1 MRPVLV
7 VLVALAL
14 VGNAVSNWQ
23 AVQPASEIFAN
34 PQARTL
40 AEAACAGDTAQVE
53 RLIADG
59 APVDQVGQ
67 YGVTPLIWAL
77 SCDGIEQP
85 SDLSNRIF
93 ANGKVPAIKPVR
105 PDYLTA
111 LTALLKAGADPNRL
125 VDGAFGPVYPG
136 TRNPVLDGYSP
147 VLIAAEFRQASVLRV
162 LLEHGGDPNGRARIR
177 EGFDEGKTALSVAY
191 ARGSWLAMSKDLAP
205 FDDRQFENFFVLLD
219 AGADPAQDIGNGH
232 NVLEHAAMG
241 RPGIVLIVLR
251 KYRYTGKFDVIT
263 YFAMNRIEMKYN
275 DGKDSRELLDFL
287 RTKKGVDI
295 DAAREAFRK
304 SRPRPR

>member
-1 MRPVLV
+1 MPSRIGKRFSQRRKSSP
-7 VLVALAL
+7 
-14 VGNAVSNWQ
+14 
-23 AVQPASEIFAN
+23 I

-85 SDLSNRIF
+85 SDLSTRI
-93 ANGKVPAIKPVR
+93 AATGRVPAIKPVR
-105 PDYLTA
+105 PDYLNA

-147 VLIAAEFRQASVLRV
+147 VLIAAEFRQAPVLRA
-162 LLEHGGDPNGRARIR
+162 LLTHGGDPNARARVR
-177 EGFDEGKTALSVAY
+177 EGFDDRSTALSVAY

-251 KYRYTGKFDVIT
+251 KYRYTGNFDVIT

-287 RTKKGVDI
+287 RTKKGVNI